1 MPISID
7 LRPELDFMGNGL
19 LRSKWS
25 CSQNPIVFHLQ
36 RMDHIINTITGNGNP
51 DEIVITTADLVTM
64 SNPLQFNPSLTTGDT
79 IYVNARGYV
88 GVAEVLSITG
98 GSGSDYVITAEGLTF
113 IGNIAGGYFNINTRV
128 NYFVTVEVYGYNH
141 ATGIYEV
148 FGSQRIAPD
157 SAGLGIARVNKLLNK
172 YMKFEADPIAARNE
186 LNINVSSRFYITTT
200 EVWIGSNE
208 TLVSD
213 SANEYYFINAV
224 KQIGETYGSNLADY
238 IPFAVDTAGNPKA
251 KWLTDF
257 ERPSWFVGHD
267 VDFSIIKS
275 DSLDGHTMTLEQEY
289 QNGLEAAI
297 GAIDVDLDILQSVG
311 VHRISPI
318 GALSGDDP
326 LVTGTKFID
335 IWLEVD
341 GISQSRYVQE
351 DYVADD
357 YAESLP
363 PSVTPVTPYR
373 VTNKLKIKVKTA
385 CAGPLFRWVNSK
397 GGWDRWRFSEKQ
409 FSGVETENA
418 GSRNVYADDIEDS
431 FSVNEII
438 SKASRQPV
446 KVFTKIEQDDVSGF
460 VSLFESPCVQI
471 YNSTL
476 SKYQTVELQTKSFQ
490 YNNLQSLIP
499 IELVFTMPERNTVK
513 R

>member
-7 LRPELDFMGNGL
+7 IRPELDFMGNGL
-19 LRSKWS
+19 LRSKWN
-25 CSQNPIVFHLQ
+25 CSQMTVLFHLQ

-51 DEIVITTADLVTM
+51 DEIVITTADIA
-64 SNPLQFNPSLTTGDT
+64 FNPSLTTGDT
-79 IYVNARGYV
+79 IYVNSRGYV

-113 IGNIAGGYFNINTRV
+113 IGNIAGGYFNLNTRV

-157 SAGLGIARVNKLLNK
+157 SAGLGIADVSRMLNK
-172 YMKFEADPIAARNE
+172 YIKFEADLLGVRNE
-186 LNINVSSRFYITTT
+186 LNINAGSKFYIKHT
-200 EVWIGSNE
+200 ENWIGSSE
-208 TLVSD
+208 TAVSD
-213 SANEYYFINAV
+213 SANEYYFLPAV
-224 KQIGETYGSNLADY
+224 KQIGEEYGSNVAEY
-238 IPFAVDTAGNPKA
+238 VPFAVDTAGNPKA
-251 KWLTDF
+251 NWLTDF

-289 QNGLEAAI
+289 QNGLEDDI
-297 GAIDVDLDILQSVG
+297 GTADADLDILQGVG

-318 GALSGDDP
+318 GALSADDP
-326 LVTGTKFID
+326 LVSGTKFID
-335 IWLEVD
+335 LWIEVD

-357 YAESLP
+357 YAEALP
-363 PSVTPVTPYR
+363 PSVSPLTPYR
-373 VTNKLKIKVKTA
+373 VTNKLKVKVKQPCDGA
-385 CAGPLFRWVNSK
+385 LFRWVNSK
-397 GGWDRWRFSEKQ
+397 GGWDRWVFSPKQ
-409 FSGVETENA
+409 FNGVEVENI
-418 GSRNVYADDIEDS
+418 GSRNVYNSDS
-431 FSVNEII
+431 SVAFSVNEII
-438 SKASRQPV
+438 GKASRQPV

-460 VSLFESPCVQI
+460 VSLFESACVQI
-471 YNSTL
+471 YNTTL
-476 SKYQTVELQTKSFQ
+476 SQYQTVELMTKGFQ
-490 YNNLQSLIP
+490 YNNQQSLIP
-499 IELVFTMPERNTVK
+499 VELVFTMPERNTVK

>member
-36 RMDHIINTITGNGNP
+36 RMDHVINTITGNGNP
-51 DEIVITTADLVTM
+51 DEIVITTADVA
-64 SNPLQFNPSLTTGDT
+64 FNPSLVAGDN

-88 GVAEVLSITG
+88 GIAEVVSITG
-98 GSGSDYVITAEGLTF
+98 GSGSDYVITVTGIPF
-113 IGNIAGGYFNINTRV
+113 IGNIAGGYFNLSTRKNYYV
-128 NYFVTVEVYGYNH
+128 NVGVQVYNH
-141 ATGIYEV
+141 LTGTYQPAGTLRV
-148 FGSQRIAPD
+148 APD
-157 SAGLGIARVNKLLNK
+157 SSGLGIARVNKLLNK

-208 TLVSD
+208 TLVTD

-257 ERPSWFVGHD
+257 ERPSWFVGYDFD
-267 VDFSIIKS
+267 VSIPFS
-275 DSLDGHTMTLEQEY
+275 DSLNGHTVTLEQEY
-289 QNGLEAAI
+289 QNALEAAI
-297 GAIDVDLDILQSVG
+297 GAIDADLDILQGVG
-311 VHRISPI
+311 VHRIAPI
-318 GALSGDDP
+318 GAISGDDP
-326 LVTGTKFID
+326 LVSGTKFID

-357 YAESLP
+357 YAEALP

-409 FSGVETENA
+409 FSGVETENT

-476 SKYQTVELQTKSFQ
+476 SKYQTVELQTKGFQ

-499 IELVFTMPERNTVK
+499 IEMVFTMPERNTLS